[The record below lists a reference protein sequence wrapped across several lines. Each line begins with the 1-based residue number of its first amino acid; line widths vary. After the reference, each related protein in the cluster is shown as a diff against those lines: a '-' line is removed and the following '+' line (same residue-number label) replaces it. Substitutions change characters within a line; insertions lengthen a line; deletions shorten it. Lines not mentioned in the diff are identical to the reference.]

1 MFGSSQLKVCFTKLP
16 LAIRPEGVVFKH
28 VGFPWTNIQ
37 IPAVFIFPLKLHNRL
52 GQNLVCVPSYKLCI
66 GQQPRNVAIFMTLV
80 VMMLVVYNPT
90 LFQEFINAVLIAH
103 SFALV
108 KLLTNL

>member
-1 MFGSSQLKVCFTKLP
+1 MVLP
-16 LAIRPEGVVFKH
+16 LIVKPEGVVFKH
-28 VGFPWTNIQ
+28 VGFSWTNIQ

-66 GQQPRNVAIFMTLV
+66 GQQPRNVAIFMMLV

-103 SFALV
+103 SLALV